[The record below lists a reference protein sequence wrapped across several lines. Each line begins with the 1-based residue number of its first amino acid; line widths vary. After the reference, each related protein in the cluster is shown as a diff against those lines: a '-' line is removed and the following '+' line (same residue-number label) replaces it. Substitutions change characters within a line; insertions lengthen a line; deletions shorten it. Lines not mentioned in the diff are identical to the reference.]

1 VHARDIVEDL
11 SNEGVDAIT
20 DFNWQQQLRYYIEEE
35 KVKVR

>member
-1 VHARDIVEDL
+1 VE
-11 SNEGVDAIT
+11 ATT